1 MIKAIS
7 LLAMSVLIGGTPI
20 LYADGE
26 PVDPPITEEV
36 PTSEPETSES
46 EPSIEIPSTDEDV
59 SHETSEEVPPVVDDD
74 TTTEE
79 EEFDL
84 GAWFERN
91 FPPEVIS
98 NIVQGIV
105 LLGAVFKVLAYAKQL
120 TKTHITSMDD
130 VQKLLTEVLKN
141 GINEEVAKA
150 IDTMILPL
158 REGIND
164 MIPYFETFS
173 KVLTLSQDN
182 SPEARVAI
190 LNLLQDMGKKDNT
203 KLIEETKA
211 KVEAERKA
219 NEEQHDKEI
228 EELNA
233 IADIELTENKP
244 TEVEPLPVE

>member
-7 LLAMSVLIGGTPI
+7 LLAMSVLIGGTPV

-36 PTSEPETSES
+36 PSEPETSEEG
-46 EPSIEIPSTDEDV
+46 EPSIEIPSTEEETPAP
-59 SHETSEEVPPVVDDD
+59 ETSEEVPPIVDDD
-74 TTTEE
+74 TTTE

-120 TKTHITSMDD
+120 TKTHTATMDD

-190 LNLLQDMGKKDNT
+190 LNLLQDMGKKDNS

-219 NEEQHDKEI
+219 NEEKHEQEI

-233 IADIELTENKP
+233 IADIEKTENKP